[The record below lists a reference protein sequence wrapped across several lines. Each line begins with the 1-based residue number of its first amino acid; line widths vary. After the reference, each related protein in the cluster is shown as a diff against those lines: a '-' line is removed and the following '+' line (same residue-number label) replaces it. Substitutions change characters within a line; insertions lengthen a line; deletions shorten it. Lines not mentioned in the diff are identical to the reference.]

1 MTQLKELVCIPCS
14 GNLPPMSET
23 EIIEFKPQIPDWK
36 IVKENEEIRL
46 QRVYFFSDFK
56 SALAF
61 NQCVGEEA
69 EIMGH
74 HRNLRETPSSASA
87 RGGIGAA
94 IERFDAA
101 TISKLFWYN
110 DCGR

>member
-1 MTQLKELVCIPCS
+1 MAQLKELVCIPCS

-61 NQCVGEEA
+61 SQCVGEEA

-74 HRNLRETPSSASA
+74 HP
-87 RGGIGAA
+87 A
-94 IERFDAA
+94 ILTEWGKVRDFQK
-101 TISKLFWYN
+101 INSPRLSL
-110 DCGR
+110 